1 MERKFGLI
9 SVLIFVISA
18 SVYVV
23 SMFIKDD
30 LFSGT
35 VIIILTIIIPTIII
49 PIIGLAL
56 ALKGKGILK
65 TVGILGNCFILC
77 IAGIIPAVS
86 ILFWNTP

>member
-1 MERKFGLI
+1 
-9 SVLIFVISA
+9 
-18 SVYVV
+18 
-23 SMFIKDD
+23 MFIKDD